1 MGIAGPADGAI
12 GQEGE
17 DAEETDSSFV
27 TESDDDSD
35 DYSDEFSDTPD
46 IGDGSSDGDA
56 VSSDSLESYE
66 EGEG

>member
-17 DAEETDSSFV
+17 DAEGTDSSFV

-35 DYSDEFSDTPD
+35 GDSDEFSDTPD
-46 IGDGSSDGDA
+46 IDDGSSDVDA
-56 VSSDSLESYE
+56 VSSDSVESHE